1 MASAKSAADQ
11 YSLVSV
17 SIHWAAAVLVFA
29 APYLIGNLRRISL
42 FVITTSLFASSL
54 SAQSLHPLHQYGERD
69 IHSSINLTIPL
80 GGQRNAATSKPQFNL
95 SVQQHRLRQNPYNF
109 VPNNIDV
116 KSSTYNLQ
124 PRQARI
130 GFTLDQQP
138 QLMMNGKPYEL
149 PQGTANASTLG
160 KVGIGAAVLVGAG
173 LLVVGTGL
181 IIIASSD
188 SEE

>member
-17 SIHWAAAVLVFA
+17 SIHWATAALVFA

-42 FVITTSLFASSL
+42 FVITTSLFASSV

-69 IHSSINLTIPL
+69 IHSSINLTIPF
-80 GGQRNAATSKPQFNL
+80 GGQPNAATSKPQFNL

-149 PQGTANASTLG
+149 PQGTANASTMG
-160 KVGIGAAVLVGAG
+160 KVGIGAAVIGGIVVIAFGA
-173 LLVVGTGL
+173 LL
-181 IIIASSD
+181 IATAASD
-188 SEE
+188 PAE